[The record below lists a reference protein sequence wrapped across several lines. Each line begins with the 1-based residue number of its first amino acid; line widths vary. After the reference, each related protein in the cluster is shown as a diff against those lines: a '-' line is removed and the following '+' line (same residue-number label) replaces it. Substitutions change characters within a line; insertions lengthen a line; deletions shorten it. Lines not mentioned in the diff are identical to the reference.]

1 MCWPILLI
9 FGGLLCIFH
18 IWPPVSFHRLWMFS
32 VVICSNIPSG
42 PLSLLVCSEY
52 PIYQLVFFQTI
63 GYFSK
68 YLFVALTCFN
78 AFISSSFLSI
88 TFSYVIY
95 CLFFLIYI
103 GCYSIQFRLHLRAH
117 WISAWWNLIP
127 TLRNSHVFY
136 VFFQA
141 RIVIHNYNCVL
152 HLLYFIYNC
161 I

>member
-1 MCWPILLI
+1 MLTYFIDFWRAPLHFPHMTTCFLPQIMDVLSCDLFKHTFWSSVSL
-9 FGGLLCIFH
+9 GLLRI
-18 IWPPVSFHRLWMFS
+18 P
-32 VVICSNIPSG
+32 NI
-42 PLSLLVCSEY
+42 SEG
-52 PIYQLVFFQTI
+52 IFQTI